1 MNKLKSKE
9 IIIIAAV
16 SLAILSLAAIVLC
29 IRTNA
34 CPPDTSAQELL
45 SATDEG
51 LLPGGTTAD
60 KNALSD
66 SDTSSGTDV
75 TLPDVPGAITTAS
88 AETTTTK
95 SAKIST
101 TTASATAAS
110 SQQGLKNA
118 QYVINPDYKSD
129 YYIVVFAGDSQS
141 VAIYGKDKDGAY
153 NVLKK
158 CFTCSTGAKS
168 SPTRTGQY
176 KVWRRFRWRLL
187 VGNVYGQYS
196 TSISSDYLFHSV
208 PYLKQNA
215 SSLDMAEYDKL
226 GTPASHGCIR
236 LCVRDSKWI
245 YENCPNGTQVNIVNA
260 SGPEGAGYPPRSKE
274 SIYKGWDPSDP
285 DPSNPYIKKPTTA
298 KTTTTTTTTI
308 TTTATTSASTAA
320 SVSDASSTS
329 SEIVSTTPATTAAT
343 TAARWV
349 NQAEIDG
356 IIAAA
361 KTYAESL
368 GMVWDSS
375 LNTSNAYWTPDTKLA
390 TDGYQTAADCE
401 ARLKSLVAYIYNGN
415 FGYAS
420 VNITAAKQGSGE
432 YIFTCCFA

>member
-16 SLAILSLAAIVLC
+16 SLTILSLAAIFLC
-29 IRTNA
+29 IRTTA
-34 CPPDTSAQELL
+34 CPPALSMQEIL
-45 SATDEG
+45 SASDEG
-51 LLPGGTTAD
+51 KQPDSDTAGGT
-60 KNALSD
+60 ALSD
-66 SDTSSGTDV
+66 SDVGSGTDV
-75 TLPDVPGAITTAS
+75 TLPDIPEAVTTAT
-88 AETTTTK
+88 AETTTTET
-95 SAKIST
+95 AKNNT
-101 TTASATAAS
+101 TTASTAAAS

-118 QYVINPDYKSD
+118 QYVVNPDYKSD

-208 PYLKQNA
+208 PYLKQKA
-215 SSLDMAEYDKL
+215 STLDMAEYDKL

-260 SGPEGAGYPPRSKE
+260 SGPKGAGYPPRSAE

-285 DPSNPYIKKPTTA
+285 DPSNPYIKNPTTTA
-298 KTTTTTTTTI
+298 KTTI
-308 TTTATTSASTAA
+308 TTTATTTTASTTTA
-320 SVSDASSTS
+320 T
-329 SEIVSTTPATTAAT
+329 STTASETASTTTATTTAST

-349 NQAEIDG
+349 NQAEIDS
-356 IIAAA
+356 IIADTRA
-361 KTYAESL
+361 YAESL
-368 GMVWDSS
+368 GMVWDNS

-390 TDGYQTAADCE
+390 TNSYQTAADCE
-401 ARLKSLVAYIYNGN
+401 SRLKSLVAYIYNGN
-415 FGYAS
+415 FGYSS
-420 VNITAAKQGSGE
+420 VNIIAAKQGSGE